1 MIFESFF
8 GLLCD
13 ELALSLSFLLLDF
26 DDCDLGDGGIETEVV
41 GSMRDGDLESDL
53 AGELCLLVFSRL
65 LERFSTLGDA
75 LADDVA
81 LGVGTGLP
89 LVLVAVLRLVTELD
103 CCLFLEPE
111 KNRLSLGVL

>member
-1 MIFESFF
+1 
-8 GLLCD
+8 LCD
-13 ELALSLSFLLLDF
+13 ELALSLSFLLLDL
-26 DDCDLGDGGIETEVV
+26 DDCDLGDGGIETEGV

-65 LERFSTLGDA
+65 LDRFSTLGDA
-75 LADDVA
+75 LADDDDA

-89 LVLVAVLRLVTELD
+89 LVLVAVLRLMTELD